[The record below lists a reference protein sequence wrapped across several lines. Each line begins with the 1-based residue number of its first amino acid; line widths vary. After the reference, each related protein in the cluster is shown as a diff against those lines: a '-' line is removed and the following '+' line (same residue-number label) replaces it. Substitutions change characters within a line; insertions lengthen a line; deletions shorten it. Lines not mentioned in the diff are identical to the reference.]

1 MGDVTTEQI
10 TDENNFL
17 VSENDSEYDVNNNTE
32 IKTNNNESTNRAQNV
47 KFYGKDLKIT
57 QSQLYILCLL
67 CPYFFLTS
75 SYYSL
80 FAPFFPVEALKKNIT
95 QTQIGLIFGCFQLA
109 FLVLAPMFGKYIDHF
124 GVKFLFVSGLFL
136 SSTSE
141 ILFGF
146 LDMCPDGFIY
156 FAMCIICRCVTAL
169 GSAMGQSFAICSC
182 YFPNKIS
189 SIVGLM
195 QLFNGLGIMIG
206 PPLGGFLYQMG
217 GFELPFFFMGGLL
230 FLIFMIALIIFP
242 KPPVIPSRLDRDYA
256 ASLPMLPLLKIP
268 KFLMTLQMLFVGSL
282 SIGFIEP
289 SIQPH
294 LSPLKLK
301 PIELGLILFIPG
313 LLYALT
319 TPFVGH
325 CCDKY
330 PKSMPWFMFMSAF
343 SSAISFSFLGPLPWF
358 KLPLKLSI
366 VLSGFVAFGFSLGG
380 LVIPVYSQLNKIAL
394 ENGYS
399 NDLRTQ
405 GLISGIFSSVWSLGS
420 LIGPVAGGIVVDI
433 LGFSLA
439 SFIIVFAFLLT
450 ALLFAIFYMIASD
463 QVQPIALDE
472 RFAGADEDCPLMD
485 DYTDNDN

>member
-1 MGDVTTEQI
+1 M
-10 TDENNFL
+10 DE
-17 VSENDSEYDVNNNTE
+17 VSVDETRSIEGSGEDGLL
-32 IKTNNNESTNRAQNV
+32 STNHSEPDQKVNSNV
-47 KFYGKDLKIT
+47 HLFGKDLNISR
-57 QSQLYILCLL
+57 SQLYILLLL

-80 FAPFFPVEALKKNIT
+80 FAPFFPNEALKKDIT
-95 QTQIGLIFGCFQLA
+95 QTQIGLIFGVFQFA
-109 FLVLAPMFGKYIDHF
+109 FLILAPMFGKYIDLI
-124 GVKFLFVSGLFL
+124 GIKFLFVSGLFL
-136 SSTSE
+136 SSSSE

-146 LDMCPDGFIY
+146 LNMCPNGFIY
-156 FAMCIICRCVTAL
+156 FIMCMLCRIVTAL

-189 SIVGLM
+189 SIVALM

-206 PPLGGFLYQMG
+206 PPLGGFLYQIG

-230 FLIFMIALIIFP
+230 FLVFMISLIIFP
-242 KPPVIPSRLDRDYA
+242 RPPIIASRLDRNFET
-256 ASLPMLPLLKIP
+256 SLPLLPLLKIP

-313 LLYALT
+313 LLYAT
-319 TPFVGH
+319 STPFVGH

-330 PKSMPWFMFMSAF
+330 PKSMPWFMFFSAL
-343 SSAISFSFLGPLPWF
+343 SSGISFSFLGPLPWF
-358 KLPLKLSI
+358 KLPLRLSI

-380 LVIPVYSQLNKIAL
+380 LVIPVYSQLNEIAL
-394 ENGYS
+394 SHGYA

-420 LIGPVAGGIVVDI
+420 LIGPVAGGIVVEM

-439 SFIIVFAFLLT
+439 SFIIVLAFLIT
-450 ALLFAIFYMIASD
+450 SLLFAIFHLFSNSSNM
-463 QVQPIALDE
+463 VVLE
-472 RFAGADEDCPLMD
+472 RSPEDCPLMD
-485 DYTDNDN
+485 DYIDDDI